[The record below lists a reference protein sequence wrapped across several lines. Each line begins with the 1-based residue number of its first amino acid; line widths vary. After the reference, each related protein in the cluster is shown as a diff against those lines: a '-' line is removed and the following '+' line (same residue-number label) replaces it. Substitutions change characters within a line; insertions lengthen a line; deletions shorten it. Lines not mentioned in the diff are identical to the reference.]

1 MFGAQQQEWVILG
14 VTQSG
19 EIFDVPDW
27 PDRLCGMLADHAQG
41 RRVNYSDY
49 LTPAHING
57 YPAVI
62 LLSKLAQDDPTTFDL
77 ITQFVHD
84 NQLKTRSGR
93 LGEASTPLPV
103 TATERREYIRG

>member
-14 VTQSG
+14 VTQTG

-41 RRVNYSDY
+41 KRINYSDY

-62 LLSKLAQDDPTTFDL
+62 LLSKLAQDDPATFAL
-77 ITQFVHD
+77 ITQFVQD

-93 LGEASTPLPV
+93 LGDPNAQPPV
-103 TATERREYIRG
+103 SVTERREYIRG

>member
-1 MFGAQQQEWVILG
+1 MFATQQQEWVILG

-19 EIFDVPDW
+19 EVFEVPDW
-27 PDRLCGMLADHAQG
+27 PDRLCGMVANHAQG
-41 RRVNYSDY
+41 KRINYSDY

-62 LLSKLAQDDPTTFDL
+62 LKSQLAEVDPASYAL
-77 ITQFVHD
+77 VTQFVHD

-93 LGEASTPLPV
+93 VGEA
-103 TATERREYIRG
+103 TAKVMVYGEERRNYARG